1 MFVSQIGRLVI
12 GHNGILSTPAVSCI
26 IRKIKAIGGIILTA
40 SHNPGG
46 PTGDFGV
53 KFNVANGG
61 EKKACVRSNIQCL
74 KYLTSKCQTLGADL
88 KIEAIPK
95 SQQVAPYVT
104 SAFKNLTVLKSYDL
118 MMSSPYWK
126 QHRA

>member
-1 MFVSQIGRLVI
+1 MHCLAQPYYDSNNYATGFKLQPLQPMMFVSQIGRLVI

-46 PTGDFGV
+46 PAGDFGV

-61 EKKACVRSNIQCL
+61 EKKACVRSVISCL
-74 KYLTSKCQTLGADL
+74 S
-88 KIEAIPK
+88 I
-95 SQQVAPYVT
+95 
-104 SAFKNLTVLKSYDL
+104 
-118 MMSSPYWK
+118 
-126 QHRA
+126 